1 MKVNL
6 SEIEQALELLEA
18 TPLRLASLTK
28 GVDNARMHLKPD
40 EDTWSANEI
49 LAHLR
54 ACADVWGK
62 SILVMIAQ
70 NHPTLRYIS
79 PRTWIRKTDY
89 PQQEFHLSL
98 EAYIHQRNELLKS
111 LKALK
116 VEDWSRG
123 ATFTGTTRG
132 REHTV
137 LSYAG
142 RIAQHEI
149 EHCAQMEDL
158 LKEIRSAEQK
168 E

>member
-1 MKVNL
+1 MKVDP
-6 SEIEQALELLEA
+6 SEIKQTLELLEA

-28 GVDNARMHLKPD
+28 GIDNSRLHLKPD
-40 EDTWSANEI
+40 ESTWSANEI

-62 SILVMIAQ
+62 SILAMIVQ
-70 NHPTLRYIS
+70 DHPTLRYIS

-89 PQQEFHLSL
+89 PQQEFHSSL
-98 EAYIHQRNELLKS
+98 EAFTVQRSELLKS
-111 LKALK
+111 LRALK
-116 VEDWSRG
+116 IEDRSRG

-142 RIAQHEI
+142 RIVQHES
-149 EHCAQMEDL
+149 EHCAQIEDL
-158 LKEIRSAEQK
+158 LSEIRSAE
-168 E
+168 